1 MASVSRSLLTAAAAS
16 RSMAGR
22 TRPLAHK
29 TLNPLL
35 VSSSSRSF
43 PSITRYF
50 HFKVCSFT
58 QCFTCRNFFAIFL
71 VNFYYFWI
79 LINLYL
85 LPFSLLVLC
94 FSLGLFRL
102 WLMWSLWCHSTPP
115 SLRLGWSPKLPSTLI
130 AGAGFLKV
138 RLFSISFFALFF

>member
-43 PSITRYF
+43 PSITRIVSSLANVESLMPL
-50 HFKVCSFT
+50 HTAVASARLKSKIAVDSHCWSWLSEG
-58 QCFTCRNFFAIFL
+58 FAT
-71 VNFYYFWI
+71 
-79 LINLYL
+79 
-85 LPFSLLVLC
+85 SL
-94 FSLGLFRL
+94 
-102 WLMWSLWCHSTPP
+102 
-115 SLRLGWSPKLPSTLI
+115 
-130 AGAGFLKV
+130 
-138 RLFSISFFALFF
+138 